1 MKKFLLIGGGS
12 LLLLVA
18 LLCGAV
24 FASPMFA
31 SAHGAATPTK
41 TPATTTTPKGKH
53 VGKHLEY
60 RPLRVFTRNH
70 ADALVDA
77 IAPQLHLTAAQLT
90 DKLKGGERLVKIAK
104 AQGVSAKD
112 LRAILIKSTD
122 AVIDHYASEDKLTK
136 EQAADLT
143 KLVHEHPFFVGA
155 VLHHHFDPK
164 HVAKVTK

>member
-41 TPATTTTPKGKH
+41 TPTTTTTPKGKH
-53 VGKHLEY
+53 VGKHPEY

-90 DKLKGGERLVKIAK
+90 DKLKGA
-104 AQGVSAKD
+104 
-112 LRAILIKSTD
+112 
-122 AVIDHYASEDKLTK
+122 DKLTK